1 MYFENIVVCNELLK
15 LLYILLK
22 ILSTIKNE
30 LLDIY
35 QMKYWNT
42 VYGDILGLDLL
53 KFILHKLK
61 SSQQYKDLSYLF

>member
-30 LLDIY
+30 LLEIY

-42 VYGDILGLDLL
+42 VYGDILVLDLL

-61 SSQQYKDLSYLF
+61 SSQQYQDLSYLF

>member
-1 MYFENIVVCNELLK
+1 MVVCNEPLK

-30 LLDIY
+30 LLEIY

>member
-1 MYFENIVVCNELLK
+1 MYFENIVVCNEPLK

-30 LLDIY
+30 LLEIY

-42 VYGDILGLDLL
+42 VHGDILGLDLL